1 MPEQGHALHRD
12 DGPLVPADAARHLR
26 GDGLTRGAPAIRF
39 RARGAGLLALLLLP
53 FLAACGDLPQ
63 PFRGNPGG
71 QAGMLAAPPAYRLAI
86 PDPSGALLP
95 AEASRAFSE
104 ALSEALLGAEVPAS
118 ATATPLPLDWLLTVD
133 AVLEGGTVTPRY
145 QLTDPDGRDQGTAEG
160 ARVPAREWSEARP
173 DLLRRVARDAAPRIA
188 DLLLRA
194 EAARKGMDPAALA
207 AAGPPRIFVPAV
219 RGAPGDGNAALT
231 ARLRE
236 ALGAQGMVVQDI
248 AQGARFA
255 VTGQVNVVDQP
266 ATRTQRVEILWTVS
280 RVDGFD
286 LGRVLQLNEVPMGVL
301 ERFWGDVAFAAANEA
316 AGGVR
321 TVVANAG
328 GFPPDPN
335 APPREAAA
343 PRGQGLSLPA
353 DPGALPPPRPES
365 PAAPAEEAPR

>member
-1 MPEQGHALHRD
+1 MTRTAP
-12 DGPLVPADAARHLR
+12 GPAPIPPRRGFAAR
-26 GDGLTRGAPAIRF
+26 AA
-39 RARGAGLLALLLLP
+39 ALLALLLLP
-53 FLAACGDLPQ
+53 VLTACGDLPQ

-71 QAGMLAAPPAYRLAI
+71 QAGMLAAPPAYRVAI
-86 PDPSGALLP
+86 LDPAGALLP
-95 AEASRAFSE
+95 ATASRALSE

-118 ATATPLPLDWLLTVD
+118 ATATPLPLDWLLTVE
-133 AVLEGGTVTPRY
+133 AELNGSSVTPRF

-160 ARVPAREWSEARP
+160 APVPARDWSEARP

-194 EAARKGMDPAALA
+194 EAARKGMDPAVLA
-207 AAGPPRIFVPAV
+207 ATGPPRIFVPAV

-236 ALGAQGMVVQDI
+236 ALGTQGMVVQDI
-248 AQGARFA
+248 AEGARFA

-321 TVVANAG
+321 TVVSNAG

-335 APPREAAA
+335 APPREAAGQ
-343 PRGQGLSLPA
+343 RGQGLSLPRE
-353 DPGALPPPRPES
+353 PGTLPPPRPD
-365 PAAPAEEAPR
+365 APAQASADPAS